1 MKVISIISTKGG
13 VGKTTLSAN
22 LAGYLS
28 SINKKILMID
38 ADPQPS
44 LSSYFKLIK
53 QADFGLT
60 EVLFNPSTI
69 NHCISQTNYGDLIYS
84 NDPDNQL
91 QSWLVGKGDG
101 RFRLSIA
108 LKHIKTQYPCLC
120 SFAVHLTL
128 IVCPVQVL

>member
-1 MKVISIISTKGG
+1 
-13 VGKTTLSAN
+13 
-22 LAGYLS
+22 
-28 SINKKILMID
+28 MID

-108 LKHIKTQYPCLC
+108 LKHLKHNTTMSLSTPKVPEVIYKTLP
-120 SFAVHLTL
+120 S
-128 IVCPVQVL
+128 